1 MFRDREV
8 HIQDH
13 RGAVL
18 QEAVV
23 RALIQGQLIRPV
35 FTARAHAPVHVHVLV
50 LAVDVLD
57 AVPRTCM
64 ALCTSI
70 NFLHLTKKKSK
81 EKSEVRI

>member
-35 FTARAHAPVHVHVLV
+35 FTARAPAPVHVHVLV
-50 LAVDVLD
+50 PEAEEQAVQ
-57 AVPRTCM
+57 
-64 ALCTSI
+64 
-70 NFLHLTKKKSK
+70 TKTF
-81 EKSEVRI
+81 IIQG